1 MNEVAEVMGLEFAN
15 TNTPGWFAYR
25 TTATKNILDNMSKA
39 RKNKLQMEA
48 EKFAEKGLPED
59 VQRK

>member
-1 MNEVAEVMGLEFAN
+1 MNEVAEVMGLEYAN
-15 TNTPGWFAYR
+15 TNTPGWFPYR
-25 TTATKNILDNMSKA
+25 TTATKNILDNMSDA

-48 EKFAEKGLPED
+48 EKFAKIGLPAD